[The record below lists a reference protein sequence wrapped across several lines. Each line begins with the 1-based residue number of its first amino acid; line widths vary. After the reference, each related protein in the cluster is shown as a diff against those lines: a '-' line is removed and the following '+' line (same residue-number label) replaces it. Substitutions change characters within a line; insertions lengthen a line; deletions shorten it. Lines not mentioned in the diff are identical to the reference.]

1 MVTLTDRKVTSTLKG
16 TYLVK
21 KTPTSRNTKVSG
33 RRKNSKSSKKTGS
46 WLKRLGKWVLRGLLR
61 LILWTL
67 LFATLAGAGFGY
79 YLDRTI
85 TKTFEGR
92 RWSVP
97 AQVFAQPLEIYAG
110 QRIDKPQLIE

>member
-1 MVTLTDRKVTSTLKG
+1 
-16 TYLVK
+16 LVK
-21 KTPTSRNTKVSG
+21 KTPTSDKTKGSSH
-33 RRKNSKSSKKTGS
+33 RKNSKSSKKADS
-46 WLKRLGKWVLRGLLR
+46 WLKRLSNWALRALLK
-61 LILWTL
+61 LTLWTT
-67 LFATLAGAGFGY
+67 LFATLAGLGFGY

-110 QRIDKPQLIE
+110 QRIKKTQLV